1 MTSLLQDLR
10 LALRSLC
17 ANAGFTAVAVAA
29 LAVGIGANTAIFSV
43 VNGVLLQ
50 PLGYKDADRMVR
62 IARKFERQAIGDSV
76 SIPKFMFWKQ
86 HNQVFDAITAYDEAG
101 PGMNLGGGD
110 APEQI
115 KAIHV
120 SSEYFQVF
128 SAELIRGRVFGPGED
143 LPGGPRIAV
152 MSYGLWQR
160 RFGNDPALIGRAI
173 NLNGDAYTVIG
184 VLAERFRP
192 MPAADILI
200 PLQPD
205 PNSTNQGHF
214 LLSAARLKPGV
225 SLESARAQMKIA
237 GEQFRAVNPE
247 WMNKDESVAVVP
259 LRDSVVGDT
268 RLPLLVLSGA
278 VGFVLLI
285 ACANVA
291 NLQLSRAAGRGREIA
306 IRTALGAGRTS
317 LIRQLLTESVVLAC
331 FGGAAGLLLGASGLR
346 ALLAI
351 TPKNIPRIDE
361 LTAAPWWTL
370 IDVRVLAFT
379 LLVSLVAGVLFGL
392 VPALHLSKPDLNST
406 LKESGS
412 RTSTGRRHITRG
424 VLVASEMA
432 LAVVLLT
439 GAALLIRSFA
449 AIRAV
454 NPGFEPR
461 NVLTLQSSLNGS
473 NYSNTARVELLTRQ
487 LLERMGNL
495 PGVEAASPAIM
506 VPPEN
511 GVDLPFTIE
520 GRPLPANDKFHGDVQ
535 WRFAGPHYFAA
546 LHVALLR
553 GRLFTA
559 QDTGKSAPVVIISDA
574 MARKFWPN
582 EDPIGKQITIGK
594 GLGPESIDPTRQI
607 VGIVGSV
614 RDEGLDQPPSE
625 TMYIPYGQ
633 VPDGM
638 MKLAVRVLPIS
649 WILRTKA
656 DPRSMTAAVQREFLS
671 VDPLLPVAHF
681 RTLEEVISESTAR
694 RTLNM
699 RLLSIFAGVAL
710 LLAAIGI
717 YGVMSYVVEQQRHE
731 MGIRLALGAEGSRLV
746 RLVVGQGMKVAG
758 IGVAAGLLASYG
770 LTRFL
775 GSLLFG
781 VKAADPLAFTAVTAM
796 LCLVAASACMLPAR
810 RAAAVDP
817 VIALRFE

>member
-10 LALRSLC
+10 LSLRSLR
-17 ANAGFTAVAVAA
+17 ANPGFTAVAVSA
-29 LAVGIGANTAIFSV
+29 LALGIGANTAIFSV

-50 PLGYKDADRMVR
+50 PLGYKEPDRMVR
-62 IARKFERQAIGDSV
+62 VARKFERQGVGDSV
-76 SIPKFMFWKQ
+76 SIPKYMFWKQ
-86 HNQVFDAITAYDEAG
+86 HNQVFEALTAYDEVG

-110 APEQI
+110 VPEQI

-120 SSEYFQVF
+120 SADYFQVF
-128 SAELIRGRVFGPGED
+128 AAELVRGRVFGAGED
-143 LPGGPRIAV
+143 MPGGPRIAV
-152 MSYGLWQR
+152 MSYSLWQR
-160 RFGNDPALIGRAI
+160 RFGKDPAMIGRAI
-173 NLNGDAYTVIG
+173 NLNGDPYTVIG
-184 VLAERFRP
+184 VLAEKFRP
-192 MPAADILI
+192 MPAADILV
-200 PLQPD
+200 PLQAD

-214 LLSAARLKPGV
+214 LLSAARLKSGV
-225 SLESARAQMKIA
+225 TLASARAQMQVA
-237 GEQFRAVNPE
+237 GDQFRAANPD
-247 WMNKDESVAVVP
+247 WMNKDESVAVIP

-306 IRTALGAGRTS
+306 IRTALGAGRAR
-317 LIRQLLTESVVLAC
+317 LLRQLLTESVVLAC
-331 FGGAAGLLLGASGLR
+331 MGGAAGLLFGAWGLR

-351 TPKNIPRIDE
+351 SPKNISRIDE

-379 LLVSLVAGVLFGL
+379 LLVSVATGVLFGL

-412 RTSTGRRHITRG
+412 RTSTGRRHIARG
-424 VLVASEMA
+424 ALVAGEMA

-454 NPGFEPR
+454 DPGFEPR

-473 NYSNTARVELLTRQ
+473 NYSSTARVEILTRQ
-487 LLERMGNL
+487 LLERIEGI
-495 PGVEAASPAIM
+495 PGVAAASPAIM

-520 GRPLPANDKFHGDVQ
+520 GRALPANDKFHGDVQ
-535 WRFAGPHYFAA
+535 WRFAGPHYFET
-546 LHVALLR
+546 LRVPLLR
-553 GRLFTA
+553 GRSFTP
-559 QDTGKSAPVVIISDA
+559 QDTGKSAPVVIISEA
-574 MARKFWPN
+574 MSRKFWPN
-582 EDPIGKQITIGK
+582 EDPVGKQITIGR
-594 GLGPESIDPTRQI
+594 GLGPEFIDPTRQI

-614 RDEGLDQPPSE
+614 RDEGMDQPPSE

-649 WILRTKA
+649 WMLRTKA
-656 DPRSMTAAVQREFLS
+656 DPRSMTTAVQREFLS
-671 VDPLLPVAHF
+671 VDPLLPVAQF

-694 RTLNM
+694 RSFNM
-699 RLLSIFAGVAL
+699 RLLTIFAALAL

-717 YGVMSYVVEQQRHE
+717 YGVMSYAVEQRRHE
-731 MGIRLALGAEGSRLV
+731 MGIRLALGAEASKLV
-746 RLVVGQGMKVAG
+746 GLVVGQGMKVAG

-775 GSLLFG
+775 GALLFG
-781 VKAADPLAFTAVTAM
+781 VKAADPLAFTAVAAM
-796 LCLVAASACMLPAR
+796 LCLVAVCACMLPAR

-817 VIALRFE
+817 VIALRFD